1 MIPPRQTYRLEWD
14 SWQSCMVYHLHVAR
28 LHSTIVAYSPLH
40 TMIHSIR
47 VAILPH
53 TFCIPSAVK
62 ERSWRANGSSHFGAP
77 AYFLKRHSLP
87 EFGLRGE
94 MIISSKQNHHDQQ
107 KCLSR
112 KIKSLRIWRCQ
123 KYYHANSAWSYWS
136 CYLEFSWLTNCPC
149 VHSFNYR
156 DKPVNFVCRLVR
168 TQCSW
173 TIKSQLKIRHI
184 PTSSRSK
191 CSKCR
196 KYLEIKGRQFRH
208 AFTYTH
214 LTFKYQNEFLLG
226 TIKVLSFQSAS

>member
-1 MIPPRQTYRLEWD
+1 MIPPRQTHRLEWD

-40 TMIHSIR
+40 TRSLATTIHSIY

-123 KYYHANSAWSYWS
+123 NTIMPTAPDPIEVVILNSHDWQ
-136 CYLEFSWLTNCPC
+136 T
-149 VHSFNYR
+149 VHVSTVSITEINLSTL
-156 DKPVNFVCRLVR
+156 FV
-168 TQCSW
+168 
-173 TIKSQLKIRHI
+173 
-184 PTSSRSK
+184 
-191 CSKCR
+191 
-196 KYLEIKGRQFRH
+196 
-208 AFTYTH
+208 
-214 LTFKYQNEFLLG
+214 
-226 TIKVLSFQSAS
+226 VLSGHTVLEQLSHS

>member
-1 MIPPRQTYRLEWD
+1 MGILKNRDKKEIFIIQNEADILMFAEVWIRLGEVLEDFFWLLTILVSMIPPRQTYRLEWD

-40 TMIHSIR
+40 TKIHSIH

-94 MIISSKQNHHDQQ
+94 MIISSKQNTSFYHHDQH

-112 KIKSLRIWRCQ
+112 K
-123 KYYHANSAWSYWS
+123 
-136 CYLEFSWLTNCPC
+136 
-149 VHSFNYR
+149 V
-156 DKPVNFVCRLVR
+156 
-168 TQCSW
+168 
-173 TIKSQLKIRHI
+173 
-184 PTSSRSK
+184 
-191 CSKCR
+191 
-196 KYLEIKGRQFRH
+196 
-208 AFTYTH
+208 
-214 LTFKYQNEFLLG
+214 
-226 TIKVLSFQSAS
+226 